1 MIKRLRPGAAYLG
14 QGQSQQSVVSQG
26 RGHGGH
32 GGRGPGALVSRLWR
46 LQMRGQTEAQESPGS
61 QAGGQGTNILWADKI
76 VSDYVFYALG
86 VIRVPSGQD

>member
-1 MIKRLRPGAAYLG
+1 
-14 QGQSQQSVVSQG
+14 
-26 RGHGGH
+26 
-32 GGRGPGALVSRLWR
+32 
-46 LQMRGQTEAQESPGS
+46 MRGQTEAQESPGS